1 MAGYGPARVVSVGYA
16 PPVARNASR
25 SRAPAA
31 KSKAGK
37 AGKGGKAGR
46 AGARSGTG
54 RVTPKGS
61 NRSGPTSSGRYTPPV
76 PKQQR
81 VSPTWVPVLMF
92 TLLIAGVLVVIAN
105 YMSLLP
111 GEASNLYLFLGLG
124 FITGGFITATRYR

>member
-1 MAGYGPARVVSVGYA
+1 
-16 PPVARNASR
+16 VARNASR
-25 SRAPAA
+25 SRAPAV

-37 AGKGGKAGR
+37 PKGGKAGKQGQPGR
-46 AGARSGTG
+46 TGARPGTG

-61 NRSGPTSSGRYTPPV
+61 NRATPSGRYTPPV

-105 YMSLLP
+105 YLSLLP
-111 GEASNLYLFLGLG
+111 GEASNMYLFLGLG
-124 FITGGFITATRYR
+124 FITAGFITATRYR